1 MVLWDQVV
9 EEVEGKPV
17 GPGTTAVERSVEME
31 GCSSKAL
38 SVTKEV
44 LAYSS
49 WSAVVVGSKCAR
61 IWQGDV
67 ESVVSPCGPGPDT
80 GVQKHHRQ
88 EHVHGEECATVSG
101 LAASRGCPARTA
113 R

>member
-1 MVLWDQVV
+1 M
-9 EEVEGKPV
+9 EGKPV

-49 WSAVVVGSKCAR
+49 WSAVVVGSKYATF
-61 IWQGDV
+61 QLGDV
-67 ESVVSPCGPGPDT
+67 ESVGSPCGSGPDT
-80 GVQKHHRQ
+80 G
-88 EHVHGEECATVSG
+88 E
-101 LAASRGCPARTA
+101 
-113 R
+113 